1 VTKVGRMVLV
11 AHGVAF
17 SICWDSHSS
26 CVTGSDQDRENGPY
40 ITLLSELLMRNTV
53 LSALSPAHD
62 LFSIMLDYSDGVWPR
77 EMMQT
82 MIYFD
87 AKMLPDDTNSDD
99 SRDLICVI
107 MR

>member
-1 VTKVGRMVLV
+1 MR
-11 AHGVAF
+11 
-17 SICWDSHSS
+17 D
-26 CVTGSDQDRENGPY
+26 
-40 ITLLSELLMRNTV
+40 TL

-62 LFSIMLDYSDGVWPR
+62 LFNIMPDYSDGVWPQ

-87 AKMLPDDTNSDD
+87 ARMLPDDTDSDD
-99 SRDLICVI
+99 DARDLICMI

>member
-1 VTKVGRMVLV
+1 MR
-11 AHGVAF
+11 
-17 SICWDSHSS
+17 D
-26 CVTGSDQDRENGPY
+26 
-40 ITLLSELLMRNTV
+40 TL

-62 LFSIMLDYSDGVWPR
+62 LSNIMPDYSDEVWPQ

-87 AKMLPDDTNSDD
+87 VRMLPDDPDSDD
-99 SRDLICVI
+99 DAHNLICVI